1 MTRFSKLL
9 VCLAASMVLA
19 AHFLAADPLVTTG
32 RVAGNSK
39 IPENNNEGKMYD
51 VKVYGLLAMV

>member
-9 VCLAASMVLA
+9 ACLAASMVLA
-19 AHFLAADPLVTTG
+19 AHFLTADPLVTTG

-39 IPENNNEGKMYD
+39 IPENNNE
-51 VKVYGLLAMV
+51 